1 MTSTLETA
9 AADVQDRARQTYRQ
23 RVAADQTL
31 TGRAL
36 GNMFGKSERWGRD
49 RIAEVRTAD
58 DTRQDDDTRE
68 LEIAAALPAVERQ
81 PVAAETAVTAPIT
94 AAAEPVAA
102 VQILPSGVS
111 AAVQW
116 TTRIAV
122 AIVAA
127 VAAAVSY
134 AHMYSLAHHAGEDWR
149 SWLLPL
155 SVDGLIVAS
164 SMTLLVRKRQGQSGG
179 FLAYSAMW
187 LGVLVSLGA
196 NIAAA
201 APTLEGR
208 LVAAWPPL
216 ALLYGY
222 ELLMRQVKSK
232 ANGKVKA

>member
-49 RIAEVRTAD
+49 RIAEVRQAD

-81 PVAAETAVTAPIT
+81 PVAAETAAV
-94 AAAEPVAA
+94 EPVAA
-102 VQILPSGVS
+102 VQIMPSGVS

-122 AIVAA
+122 SIVAA
-127 VAAAVSY
+127 VAASVSY
-134 AHMYSLAHHAGEDWR
+134 AHMYELAHHAGEDWR

-164 SMTLLVRKRQGQSGG
+164 SMTLLVRKRQGQPGG

-201 APTLEGR
+201 HPTLEGR

-222 ELLMRQVKSK
+222 ELLMRQVKNK
-232 ANGKVKA
+232 AKGDTP

>member
-23 RVAADQTL
+23 RTSAGSTL
-31 TGRAL
+31 SGKAL
-36 GNMFGKSERWGRD
+36 GNMYGKSERWGRD

-58 DTRQDDDTRE
+58 TAE

-81 PVAAETAVTAPIT
+81 PVAAETAPIA

-102 VQILPSGVS
+102 VQIMPSGVS

-122 AIVAA
+122 SIVAA
-127 VAAAVSY
+127 VAASVSY
-134 AHMYSLAHHAGEDWR
+134 AHMYELAHHAGEDWR

-164 SMTLLVRKRQGQSGG
+164 SMTLLVRKRQGQPGG

-201 APTLEGR
+201 HPTLEGR

-222 ELLMRQVKSK
+222 ELLMRQVKNK
-232 ANGKVKA
+232 AKGDTP